1 MLFFFRMADLE
12 DRSGETPS
20 SIISLPRN
28 GHYTYILQWVSPLRI
43 CSFPDSQYDPLA
55 LQLVLMARLVAEKAR
70 EIVTENGTV
79 VKLTDLVGRK
89 TEQGRNAI
97 LSRGEDWGLI
107 SISNSSGWL
116 KVTN

>member
-1 MLFFFRMADLE
+1 
-12 DRSGETPS
+12 
-20 SIISLPRN
+20 
-28 GHYTYILQWVSPLRI
+28 
-43 CSFPDSQYDPLA
+43 
-55 LQLVLMARLVAEKAR
+55 MARLVAEKAR

-107 SISNSSGWL
+107 SISNSSGWV
-116 KVTN
+116 KVTKTLGVVFEIRIGNFDRIKEPN

>member
-1 MLFFFRMADLE
+1 ML
-12 DRSGETPS
+12 T
-20 SIISLPRN
+20 
-28 GHYTYILQWVSPLRI
+28 
-43 CSFPDSQYDPLA
+43 
-55 LQLVLMARLVAEKAR
+55 ARLVAEKAR

-89 TEQGRNAI
+89 TEEGRSAI

-107 SISNSSGWL
+107 SISNSSGWV